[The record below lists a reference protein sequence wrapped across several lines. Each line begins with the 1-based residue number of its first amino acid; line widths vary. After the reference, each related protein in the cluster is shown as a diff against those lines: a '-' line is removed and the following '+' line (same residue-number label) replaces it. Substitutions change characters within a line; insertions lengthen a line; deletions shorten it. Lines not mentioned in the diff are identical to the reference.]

1 MDVEEQRGTGAQPF
15 VEFIVALGG
24 VYPAVGRVA
33 DMDVGRAALDDLGG
47 VTAGAK
53 PRMILSRSLSAGDL
67 STACRVVK
75 CTSETRPGREID
87 GHNTHCA
94 VRYHGRLGF
103 TRHQRELLSHDCC
116 GHQGPALRPR
126 STDATVLP
134 SFSCLQAAFG
144 SCEGVLGWE
153 FPTSVKT
160 LYRAAASSCQ
170 LAYRNLNDPARHVE
184 KGERKIN

>member
-87 GHNTHCA
+87 GRNTHCA

-134 SFSCLQAAFG
+134 SFSCLQAAFWL
-144 SCEGVLGWE
+144 V
-153 FPTSVKT
+153 
-160 LYRAAASSCQ
+160 
-170 LAYRNLNDPARHVE
+170 
-184 KGERKIN
+184 